1 MKNHRD
7 KYCNFTE
14 EIISHNLDK
23 VDMREHCSDIT
34 YHNNMGITTVGL
46 TGESGEKMND
56 ICNFTI
62 RVPSLNTARIQE
74 AHILVGHILCQIIE
88 EELFPQN

>member
-1 MKNHRD
+1 
-7 KYCNFTE
+7 
-14 EIISHNLDK
+14 
-23 VDMREHCSDIT
+23 
-34 YHNNMGITTVGL
+34 MGITTVGL
-46 TGESGEKMND
+46 TGESAEKMND
-56 ICNFTI
+56 ICNFSI